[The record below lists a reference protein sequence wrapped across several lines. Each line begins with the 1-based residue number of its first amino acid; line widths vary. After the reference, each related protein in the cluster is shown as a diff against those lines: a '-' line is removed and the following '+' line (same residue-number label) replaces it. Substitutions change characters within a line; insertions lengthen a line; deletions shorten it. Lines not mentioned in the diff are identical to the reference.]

1 MDRSI
6 ITQLQKFFSEQE
18 LLTEPEQCWAYG
30 YDNSMQHALP
40 DAVIIPKTSEQ
51 IQHAI
56 KLCNQ
61 YNIPFVT
68 RGRGTNT
75 TGAVVPIKGGIVCL
89 LENFNQILEI
99 NTADRYITVQA
110 GITNQAVQDY
120 AKQHGFFWAP
130 DPTSASYCTVGGN
143 LGCNAGG
150 PRAVKYGTCRENV
163 LGLKAITGFGEQI
176 TTGVYTTKGSVG
188 YDLTRLLIG
197 SEGSLAVTTEAILK
211 LTPLPESKATLQA
224 FYSTIASATEAIA
237 NIMRQPTTPC
247 ILEFIDNNCLEI
259 MREDGQVSLPD
270 NAQAMLLF
278 EVDGPENQIGQLA
291 DSIKLA
297 AENDGL
303 IQIDLAK
310 TESEIA
316 TLWQTRKALSP
327 AMRKIAPKKIN
338 EDVVVPV
345 SKIPELIQALDQ
357 WSQEYKIKIVNFG
370 HAGNGN
376 IHVNLLI
383 NPDDEMQAQAAEVC
397 LEKLFKLVVNLKGT
411 LSGEHGIGLAK
422 QAFVP
427 LAIDPISLE
436 LMRKIKKQFDPNY
449 ILNPEKSGI
458 GKI

>member
-1 MDRSI
+1 MNPAI
-6 ITQLQKFFSEQE
+6 HQLKQFFSSDE

-40 DAVIIPKTSEQ
+40 DAVILPKTSEQ
-51 IQHAI
+51 IQQAI
-56 KLCNQ
+56 KICHQHKL
-61 YNIPFVT
+61 PFTT

-75 TGAVVPIKGGIVCL
+75 TGAVVPIKGGIVCV
-89 LENFNQILEI
+89 LENFNKVIELNI
-99 NTADRYITVQA
+99 ADRYIVVEV

-120 AKQHGFFWAP
+120 AKKEGFFWAP
-130 DPTSASYCTVGGN
+130 DPTSSSYCTVGGN

-163 LGLKAITGFGEQI
+163 LGLKAITGFGEEI
-176 TTGVYTTKGSVG
+176 TTGVYTTKGAVG
-188 YDLTRLLIG
+188 FDLTRLLIG

-211 LTPLPESKATLQA
+211 LTPLPEAKATLQA
-224 FYSTIASATEAIA
+224 YYTDLTSATQAIA
-237 NIMRQPTTPC
+237 YIMRQPTTPC

-259 MREDGQVSLPD
+259 MRQDGKVSLPD

-278 EVDGPENQIGQLA
+278 EVDGPENQIAQLA
-291 DSIKLA
+291 ETVKQA
-297 AENDGL
+297 AHNAGL
-303 IQIDLAK
+303 LQIDLAK
-310 TESEIA
+310 TESEINA
-316 TLWQTRKALSP
+316 LWQTRKALSP

-345 SKIPELIQALDQ
+345 SKIPELIQHLDQ
-357 WSQEYKIKIVNFG
+357 LSQEYNIKIVNFG

-383 NPDDEMQAQAAEVC
+383 NPDDETQAKAAEIC
-397 LEKLFKLVVNLKGT
+397 LDILFKLVVKLKGT

-427 LAIDPISLE
+427 LAIDSVSLE
-436 LMRKIKKQFDPNY
+436 LMRKIKQQFDPSN
-449 ILNPEKSGI
+449 ILNPGKSGI
-458 GKI
+458 